1 MLLLL
6 RFMVLKGANGVII
19 VTTKKGR
26 SEKPVINFSANIGFV
41 TIGDSRKVYDSHGYL
56 KYREDF
62 YTTDTYGI
70 NAQTGN
76 YEVLSDRKYSCWL
89 L

>member
-1 MLLLL
+1 MAIAGKYMTL
-6 RFMVLKGANGVII
+6 MDI
-19 VTTKKGR
+19 
-26 SEKPVINFSANIGFV
+26 
-41 TIGDSRKVYDSHGYL
+41 L

-76 YEVLSDRKYSCWL
+76 YEAYQTGKYSCWL